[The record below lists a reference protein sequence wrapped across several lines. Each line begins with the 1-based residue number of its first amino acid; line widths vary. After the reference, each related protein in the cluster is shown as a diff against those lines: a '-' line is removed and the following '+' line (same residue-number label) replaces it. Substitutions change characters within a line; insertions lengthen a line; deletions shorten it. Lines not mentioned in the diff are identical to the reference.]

1 MPYLERNSSGA
12 VVALTSEPS
21 GPEAEFVAPDH
32 PDVLLFLAAGPGRP
46 DSSSRSAD
54 GNANIDLL
62 ATDLSMI
69 RVIEDVIDIL
79 ITKNIIMFSE
89 LPLPVQEKLLRKK
102 GQREKLFGVGDV
114 IGNSDEEV
122 ML

>member
-1 MPYLERNSSGA
+1 MPYLKRNNAGA
-12 VVALTSEPS
+12 IVALTASPPEP
-21 GPEAEFVAPDH
+21 GAEFKAADH
-32 PDVLLFLAAGPGRP
+32 PEVLLFLSAGPQG
-46 DSSSRSAD
+46 AD
-54 GNANIDLL
+54 PVEREGSLDLL

-79 ITKNIIMFSE
+79 IAKNIIMFSE

-102 GQREKLFGVGDV
+102 GQREKLFGIGDV
-114 IGNSDEEV
+114 IGGDDEV